1 MKITVR
7 PVAALARGFERRS
20 GPAMGPRQNGLSLVG
35 LVFVV
40 VIVGFLMILGL
51 RITPTFVEYR
61 AINAAIKKAKASAN
75 TIPGIQQ
82 AFDRSAAIDDITV
95 MSGKDLDIVKVND
108 DFVVSYA
115 YTKKIPLFGPVN
127 LTIDYAGSSKS
138 L

>member
-1 MKITVR
+1 MKIIVR
-7 PVAALARGFERRS
+7 PLAARARGFERH
-20 GPAMGPRQNGLSLVG
+20 GGTVVTTRQRGLSLIG

-40 VIVGFLMILGL
+40 VVIGFFMVLAL

-75 TIPGIQQ
+75 TVPGIQQ

-95 MSGKDLDIVKVND
+95 MSGKDLDIVKDND

-115 YTKKIPLFGPVN
+115 YTKKIPLFGPVS